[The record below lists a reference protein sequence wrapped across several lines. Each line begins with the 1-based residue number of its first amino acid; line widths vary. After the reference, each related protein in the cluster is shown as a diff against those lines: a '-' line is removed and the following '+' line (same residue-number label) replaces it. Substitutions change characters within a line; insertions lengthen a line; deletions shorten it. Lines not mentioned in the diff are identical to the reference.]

1 MAKARSEISPATKQ
15 SIGRWLFNTI
25 FKLVIVG
32 LFALLI
38 YVIYLDAKVR
48 DKFEGERWQVPIQVY
63 SRAETIAIGDKLSLT
78 LLADVMQRAGYQRV
92 NKVWRPGQFAQSN
105 ARIIIFRKAFEETST
120 EIPQAKLTIDV
131 RNGKIDKLYQDDIS
145 QQQLILPPQHIAR
158 LVSDD
163 KEDRVLVDLESVPET
178 LLDTLLLVE
187 DRDFYFHRGVSPVGI
202 LRALYNNIVA
212 GRTVQGGSTLTQQL
226 VKNMYLTRQKTLVR
240 KINEAIMA
248 LLLELRY
255 SKDQL
260 LEAYINEVYLG
271 QHYANGIYG
280 FGLASEFYFGQNI
293 GQLSSAQMAL
303 LVGIIKGP
311 SYYDPWRKPE
321 RVKKRRDLVLRLM
334 LEHDIIDVATF
345 ESAASSNL
353 GIRQSRRLS
362 KQRFYNYLQQVRREM
377 PEILSGY
384 ERNAGVKVFTG
395 FSMLSQL
402 LLEDTTKQTL
412 LDLESQHQ
420 QQGLQAAALVTD
432 ITSGEL
438 RAIVG
443 DRNANNN
450 GFNRALDAKRQI
462 GSLIKPAIYLPA
474 LEQYQHFNLATVIED
489 KPMSVTTESGE
500 QWSPKNYD
508 GKFREQV
515 SLIDGLTYS
524 LNVPT
529 VNLGMMLGLT
539 TVLDVMNMLG
549 YDQDVT
555 LRPSILLGAV
565 NMSPFSVNQLYL
577 PIANNGYYQPVHAIT
592 HVVSHHGETI
602 WEYQLPAEQRISS
615 HTSFLLNH
623 ALTSVTEKGTAKS
636 LSWRLKGSKLAG
648 KTGTTNDQR
657 DSWFVGY
664 DKATLVTTWI
674 GHDDNKPTELTGSSG
689 ALVLFANY
697 MKASGV
703 KNIINKMPETVAMV
717 KFENK
722 TGNPVKDNCKGVT
735 RYPAVVGELS
745 YSNCMEKIED
755 KRPWWKKIFGDG

>member
-602 WEYQLPAEQRISS
+602 IL
-615 HTSFLLNH
+615 
-623 ALTSVTEKGTAKS
+623 
-636 LSWRLKGSKLAG
+636 
-648 KTGTTNDQR
+648 
-657 DSWFVGY
+657 
-664 DKATLVTTWI
+664 
-674 GHDDNKPTELTGSSG
+674 
-689 ALVLFANY
+689 
-697 MKASGV
+697 MK
-703 KNIINKMPETVAMV
+703 
-717 KFENK
+717 
-722 TGNPVKDNCKGVT
+722 
-735 RYPAVVGELS
+735 
-745 YSNCMEKIED
+745 
-755 KRPWWKKIFGDG
+755 